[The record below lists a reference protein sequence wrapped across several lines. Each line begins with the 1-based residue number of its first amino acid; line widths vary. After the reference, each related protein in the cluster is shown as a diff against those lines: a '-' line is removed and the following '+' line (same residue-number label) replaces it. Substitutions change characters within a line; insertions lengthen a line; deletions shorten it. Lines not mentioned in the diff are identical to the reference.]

1 MPLHLPKQEQYL
13 AMILQL
19 LFLTLTILMTKI
31 VTSQLAGRIAAGC

>member
-1 MPLHLPKQEQYL
+1 MPLHSPKQEQYL

-31 VTSQLAGRIAAGC
+31 VLSQLAGRIAAGC